1 MSHQKL
7 KNIIK
12 AYDSMT
18 VAFSGGVDSTLLAR
32 VGQEVLGDKLLLIFI
47 NSPFFT
53 KREVEF
59 VRSWTAEN
67 KMRIIE
73 LELDPLAYDDIAR
86 NDVKRCYHCKKVAMA
101 ELQRISLEHNIKNV
115 ADGLNIDDFGD
126 YRPGIQAS
134 DELGLKH
141 PFVEAQF
148 TKQMIRDLSRSYNL
162 PNADRPASAC
172 LASRIPYDTKLVY
185 QELKLVEIAEAYLHD
200 LGFDGCRVR
209 KLGDTAK
216 LELREKDFE
225 SILKIKDDVVSVLKQ
240 KGFKEVYLD
249 LQPYRMGSLTP
260 EELLWPG

>member
-1 MSHQKL
+1 MSHQEL
-7 KNIIK
+7 KDIIK

-18 VAFSGGVDSTLLAR
+18 VAFSGGVDSTLLAK

-59 VRSWTAEN
+59 VRFWTTEN
-67 KMRIIE
+67 KMRMME
-73 LELDPLAYDDIAR
+73 LELDPMTYDDIAR
-86 NDVKRCYHCKKVAMA
+86 NDIKRCYYCKKVAMA
-101 ELQRISLEHNIKNV
+101 ELQRVSMEHDMTII
-115 ADGLNIDDFGD
+115 ADGLNMDDFGD

-141 PFVEAQF
+141 PFVEARF

-172 LASRIPYDTKLVY
+172 LASRIPYDTRLNY
-185 QELKLVEIAEAYLHD
+185 QDLKLVETAEAYLYD

-209 KLGDTAK
+209 KFGDTAK
-216 LELREKDFE
+216 LELHEKDFE
-225 SILKIKDDVVSVLKQ
+225 SILEIREDVVSVLKQ

-260 EELLWPG
+260 EELL